1 MINSCKFVIQSNWK
15 VVEKKYKADNGLGN
29 IFWGMTAVMLLAFFL
44 YRFIRGGEV
53 WSTLIYF
60 TFTLLFILSTTIRE
74 YAVTQLNFLEI
85 RMVLRLLSK
94 NRRVAIGD
102 MVALKKIRKNQLRID
117 KVRGFEILRVRESDI
132 DALIAEL
139 KERNPRIIVA
149 GQGED

>member
-1 MINSCKFVIQSNWK
+1 
-15 VVEKKYKADNGLGN
+15 
-29 IFWGMTAVMLLAFFL
+29 MLLAFFL
-44 YRFIRGGEV
+44 YRFTRGGEV

-60 TFTLLFILSTTIRE
+60 IFTLLFILSTTIRE

-139 KERNPRIIVA
+139 KERNPRIIIA

>member
-60 TFTLLFILSTTIRE
+60 IFTLLFILSTTIRE

-139 KERNPRIIVA
+139 KERNPRIIIA

>member
-1 MINSCKFVIQSNWK
+1 MIQSNRK

-29 IFWGMTAVMLLAFFL
+29 IFWGMAAVMLLALFL
-44 YRFIRGGEV
+44 YRFTRGGEV
-53 WSTLIYF
+53 WSILIYF
-60 TFTLLFILSTTIRE
+60 TFTLLFMLSTTIRE

-85 RMVLRLLSK
+85 RMALSLLSK
-94 NRRVAIGD
+94 NRRIAIGD
-102 MVALKKIRKNQLRID
+102 MVALKKIRKNQLRIE

-149 GQGED
+149 GEGQEH